1 MGHIAAFSASLSTFT
16 KSLSRAYDVPRMT
29 GRLKSSVADKR
40 SINRR
45 AFPRWPAP
53 YEVRYG
59 LGKDKLI
66 DGKGVEIGE
75 GGLSFVAAE
84 PVQRETEMIVEY
96 RLSGSTPAEWVRV
109 KSIVRHSDGNTT
121 GVEFLNLRR
130 ADRLKIVDFVSAVK

>member
-1 MGHIAAFSASLSTFT
+1 MPLHRRKPESAD
-16 KSLSRAYDVPRMT
+16 K
-29 GRLKSSVADKR
+29 DKR

-59 LGKDKLI
+59 LGKDKLKE
-66 DGKGVEIGE
+66 GKGVEIGE
-75 GGLSFVAAE
+75 GGLSFVGAE
-84 PVQRETEMIVEY
+84 PIQLESELLIEY
-96 RLSGSTPAEWVRV
+96 RLSGSEPAEWVRV
-109 KSIVRHSDGNTT
+109 KSIVRHSHGNTT

>member
-1 MGHIAAFSASLSTFT
+1 MN
-16 KSLSRAYDVPRMT
+16 
-29 GRLKSSVADKR
+29 GRLRSDSGSEKR

-59 LGKDKLI
+59 IGKGKLQ

-84 PVQRETEMIVEY
+84 PIQRETEMVIEY
-96 RLSGSTPAEWVRV
+96 RLTGSEPADWVRV
-109 KSIVRHSDGNTT
+109 KSVVRHSDGNTT